1 MSTRKQHLITQVN
14 TMAKKKPCKVL
25 LTSFPTSVIFA
36 QNGPLASCKDF
47 MLDGSAK
54 CWLLLA
60 ASHKNAFL
68 AVFAGVLGLH
78 CGANEAP
85 CGVCGVALTL
95 GVTGV
100 TGVRVWGP
108 VP

>member
-1 MSTRKQHLITQVN
+1 MGRLHLARILCWTDLQ
-14 TMAKKKPCKVL
+14 
-25 LTSFPTSVIFA
+25 
-36 QNGPLASCKDF
+36 
-47 MLDGSAK
+47 SAGF
-54 CWLLLA
+54 LLA